1 MSDTT
6 GIEWADSTFNPWM
19 GCTKISPACDHCYA
33 ERDTARF
40 GRVEW
45 GAGMRRVRTSAAN
58 WRKPL
63 QWNQTPFNE
72 CVACGWRG
80 EAPRIKRLHAGERGT
95 LTHSITCPACS
106 RMSIQARRRVF
117 CASLADVFDNEV
129 DTQWRAD
136 LFDLILRTPKLDWL
150 LLTKRIGNVRGMLP
164 ATVNG
169 FADVYPNVW
178 VGATICNQAEADRDI
193 AKLLS
198 TPAAKRFL
206 SMEPLLG
213 PVDLRRA
220 WHGETAL
227 GGTCPGRHVPA
238 MKGVA
243 RASIDWVIV
252 GGESGPQA
260 RPTHPDWVRSLR
272 NQCAEA
278 GVPFL
283 FKQWG
288 EWAPHTLHP
297 GGDEGGDLRRGH
309 VRYLPGDGREADGT
323 FRKGDAAVARLG
335 KKAAGRMLDGKS
347 HTEYPHP

>member
-1 MSDTT
+1 
-6 GIEWADSTFNPWM
+6 
-19 GCTKISPACDHCYA
+19 
-33 ERDTARF
+33 
-40 GRVEW
+40 
-45 GAGMRRVRTSAAN
+45 
-58 WRKPL
+58 
-63 QWNQTPFNE
+63 
-72 CVACGWRG
+72 
-80 EAPRIKRLHAGERGT
+80 
-95 LTHSITCPACS
+95 
-106 RMSIQARRRVF
+106 
-117 CASLADVFDNEV
+117 
-129 DTQWRAD
+129 
-136 LFDLILRTPKLDWL
+136 
-150 LLTKRIGNVRGMLP
+150 MLP

-297 GGDEGGDLRRGH
+297 GGDEGGDLRCGH